1 MKEVIGV
8 YQNGNYRLTFLSD
21 GTKIRFTEEDE
32 FLPVRPESMD
42 VKLTNMCDGGC
53 QYCHEASTPD
63 GKHGDIINDNF
74 FLTMK
79 PYTEIAIGG
88 GNVLEYPDLVKVL
101 EMCKERKIIVSMTVN
116 QDHFMKNREFLGELR
131 DRKLI
136 YGLGISLVYPTDE
149 FINSV
154 REFPNAVVHVIAGIV
169 SRTVLEKLYDR
180 GLKMLILGYK
190 KFRKGN
196 TYYKSSVDAQ
206 VRIDSGINWLRDNI
220 KEVITHFD
228 VVSFDNL
235 SIQQLDIQSI
245 MDDKDWIDF
254 YMGGEGEF
262 TMYVDTVN
270 KQFGTSSTAKKRYDY
285 TNETAEEMFTI
296 IRKENGYVVNS
307 RT

>member
-1 MKEVIGV
+1 MKEVIGA

-21 GTKIRFTEEDE
+21 GTKIRFTEDDE
-32 FLPVRPESMD
+32 FLPVRAESMD
-42 VKLTNMCDGGC
+42 VKLTNKCDKGC
-53 QYCHEASTPD
+53 QYCHEASTQD

-88 GNVLEYPDLVKVL
+88 GNVLEYPNLMKVL

-116 QDHFMKNREFLGELR
+116 QDHFMKNREFLADLR

-136 YGLGISLVYPTDE
+136 YGLGISLVYPTEE

-154 REFPNAVVHVIAGIV
+154 REFPNAVIHVIAGIV
-169 SRTVLEKLYDR
+169 SKTVLEKLYDR

-206 VRIDSGINWLRDNI
+206 VRIDNGINWLKTNI
-220 KEVITHFD
+220 IDIIRHFD
-228 VVSFDNL
+228 IVSFDNL

-245 MDDKDWIDF
+245 MDDKEWIDF

-270 KQFGTSSTAKKRYDY
+270 KQFATSSTSDKRYNY
-285 TNETAEEMFTI
+285 TNETVEEMFAI
-296 IRKENGYVVNS
+296 IRKENGYVVN
-307 RT
+307 

>member
-42 VKLTNMCDGGC
+42 VKLTNKCDGGC

-74 FLTMK
+74 FLTLK

-116 QDHFMKNREFLGELR
+116 QEHFMKNKEFLADLR
-131 DRKLI
+131 DQKLI

-154 REFPNAVVHVIAGIV
+154 REFPNAVVNVIAVIV
-169 SRTVLEKLYDR
+169 SKTVLKKLYDR

-206 VRIDSGINWLRDNI
+206 VRIDSGINWLRDHI
-220 KEVITHFD
+220 KEVIPHFD

-245 MDDKDWIDF
+245 MDDKEWIDF

-270 KQFGTSSTAKKRYDY
+270 KQFATSSTAKKRYDY
-285 TNETAEEMFTI
+285 TNETVEEMFTI

-307 RT
+307 QT

>member
-21 GTKIRFTEEDE
+21 GTKIRFTQDDE

-42 VKLTNMCDGGC
+42 VKLTNRCDKGC

-63 GKHGDIINDNF
+63 GEHGDIINDNF

-116 QDHFMKNREFLGELR
+116 QDHFMKNKEFLSELR
-131 DRKLI
+131 DQKLI

-154 REFPNAVVHVIAGIV
+154 REFPNAVIHVIAGIV
-169 SRTVLEKLYDR
+169 SKTVLEKLYDK
-180 GLKMLILGYK
+180 GLKLLILGYK

-206 VRIDSGINWLRDNI
+206 VRIDSRINWLKENI
-220 KEVITHFD
+220 QTIIRKFD

-235 SIQQLDIQSI
+235 SIQQLDIKSI
-245 MDDKDWIDF
+245 MDDKEWIDF

-270 KQFGTSSTAKKRYDY
+270 KQFATSSTAKKRYDY
-285 TNETAEEMFTI
+285 TTETAEEMFSI

-307 RT
+307 QT

>member
-1 MKEVIGV
+1 MKEVIGA
-8 YQNGNYRLTFLSD
+8 YKNGNYRLTFLSD
-21 GTKIRFTEEDE
+21 GTKIRFTEDDE

-42 VKLTNMCDGGC
+42 VKLTNSCDKGC

-63 GKHGDIINDNF
+63 GKHGDIVNDNF
-74 FLTMK
+74 FLTLK

-88 GNVLEYPDLVKVL
+88 GNVLEYPDLIKVL

-116 QDHFMKNREFLGELR
+116 QDHFMKNKEFLAELR
-131 DRKLI
+131 DKHLI
-136 YGLGISLVYPTDE
+136 YGIGISLVYPTDE

-169 SRTVLEKLYDR
+169 SKTVLEKLYDK
-180 GLKMLILGYK
+180 GLKLLILGYK
-190 KFRKGN
+190 KFRKGS

-206 VRIDSGINWLRDNI
+206 VRIDSGINWLKENI
-220 KEVITHFD
+220 EEIIRRFD

-235 SIQQLDIQSI
+235 SIQQLDIKSI

-270 KQFGTSSTAKKRYDY
+270 KQFATSSTAKKRYPY
-285 TNETAEEMFTI
+285 TDETVEEMFAI

-307 RT
+307 